1 MHRSRAYPTK
11 GIAGKRL
18 TYRGPAPAAS
28 ENRAGEMVGFHAGEG
43 VGAKLLNLD
52 AMIPPEDFEI
62 DQVGS
67 ALSRRVGQVPVG
79 EGPLPQIKVRLSWPD
94 APGSIAVSV
103 NGEPQAVHCGPWFC
117 LSSMSC
123 SPLLLQ

>member
-1 MHRSRAYPTK
+1 
-11 GIAGKRL
+11 
-18 TYRGPAPAAS
+18 
-28 ENRAGEMVGFHAGEG
+28 MVGFHAGEG
-43 VGAKLLNLD
+43 VGFKLVKLD

-67 ALSRRVGQVPVG
+67 ASSRWVGQVPPG

>member
-1 MHRSRAYPTK
+1 
-11 GIAGKRL
+11 
-18 TYRGPAPAAS
+18 
-28 ENRAGEMVGFHAGEG
+28 MVGFHAGEG

-103 NGEPQAVHCGPWFC
+103 NGEPQAVHCGPWFY